1 MVHRIY
7 TMSCSVETEMRR
19 DTVFTSLLCLCSSL
33 QGLVT
38 NSSKDEDER
47 GKACQGE
54 SCDRV
59 FGYEGVPA
67 RKGEHL
73 GLFHLG
79 STVVLVF
86 EAPKAFRFA
95 VRAGDRVKFGQP
107 LGIYCYGKNAT
118 DE

>member
-1 MVHRIY
+1 MY
-7 TMSCSVETEMRR
+7 
-19 DTVFTSLLCLCSSL
+19 
-33 QGLVT
+33 
-38 NSSKDEDER
+38 
-47 GKACQGE
+47 QGE

-59 FGYEGVPA
+59 FGCDGVPT

-86 EAPKAFRFA
+86 EAPKSFKFA
-95 VRAGDRVKFGQP
+95 VRTGDRVKFGQP
-107 LGIYCYGKNAT
+107 LGTAIAEMHSLEFS